1 MEGVGIDNKATREH
15 FVPSDF
21 SIRCCCKQLKLQ
33 VYRHRLGLHGL
44 LPLHAGGKTVS
55 LLPWSTTS

>member
-1 MEGVGIDNKATREH
+1 MEGVGVDNKTTWEH

-21 SIRCCCKQLKLQ
+21 SIWCCCKQLK
-33 VYRHRLGLHGL
+33 VYHHCLGLHGL

-55 LLPWSTTS
+55 LLPWSTPS